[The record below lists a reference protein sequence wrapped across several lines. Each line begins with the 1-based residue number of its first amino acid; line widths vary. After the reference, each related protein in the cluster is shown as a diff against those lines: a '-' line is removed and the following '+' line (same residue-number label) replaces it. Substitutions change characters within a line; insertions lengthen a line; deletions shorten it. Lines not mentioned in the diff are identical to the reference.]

1 MPKVQSNNIEIFY
14 ETFGAGEPLL
24 LITGTGGDSRC
35 WMPLVKSGQNRYQ
48 CLLPYN
54 RGTGLSDWP
63 EPPYTVPQMA
73 DDMVGLLD
81 ALDIPRAH
89 IAGHSLGS
97 AIGQELAI
105 RYPQRVHT
113 LLLLSTW
120 DQTAAYPHLR
130 WQFELRKS
138 LLERNALEL
147 YLTLSNLYLFSPA
160 FVNRHSDLMSARKQ
174 ELLNILTPERVRTL
188 IGHLEADLAH
198 DAADRLYQIQVP
210 TLILVGEHDTIT
222 WPDYAGAVQSRI
234 PGAELM
240 VLKDAAHM
248 LMDEV
253 PEALNR
259 AVYSFL
265 KRYPL

>member
-1 MPKVQSNNIEIFY
+1 MPKVQSNGIGIFY

-24 LITGTGGDSRC
+24 LITGTGGDSRY
-35 WMPLVKSGQNRYQ
+35 WMPLVESGQNRYQ

-63 EPPYTVPQMA
+63 VPPYTVPQMA

-105 RYPQRVHT
+105 RYPHRVHT

-130 WQFELRKS
+130 WQFEMRKS
-138 LLERNALEL
+138 LLERNEPEL

-160 FVNRHSDLMSARKQ
+160 FVNRYSDLMLERKR

-188 IGHLEADLAH
+188 IGHLEADLTH
-198 DAADRLYQIQVP
+198 DTANQLSQIEVP
-210 TLILVGEHDTIT
+210 TLILVGEYDTIT
-222 WPDYAGAVQSRI
+222 WPDYSHNVQAQI

-248 LMDEV
+248 LLNEV
-253 PEALNR
+253 PEALNQ